1 MEKDRKEAII
11 MTQPDEETLV
21 QSERP
26 DERLDPEVRDFEAP
40 TADAAEQA
48 MPVNSAEATTTKRT
62 IAFEANEY
70 DALEQDRV
78 VDLADDDYR

>member
-1 MEKDRKEAII
+1 
-11 MTQPDEETLV
+11 MTQPDEEVLT
-21 QSERP
+21 QAERP
-26 DERLDPEVRDFEAP
+26 DERLKPEVRDFEAP

-48 MPVNSAEATTTKRT
+48 MPVNPAEGATTTRT

-70 DALEQDRV
+70 DAIEQDRI